1 MSPLT
6 SNLRPL
12 TICYFQQTVKKFVNL
27 DILSYFVPKRMEGGG
42 TGVMGLPPLLPKLAL
57 FLKASKMIF
66 DQKNEEFLSSY
77 FTTDEEIF
85 VVWNPSAKHREKQCF
100 LILSLF
106 SHNLTGKLIFS
117 QKKWVR
123 HIIWFAFCFWCFQM
137 LFLMLLNYTF
147 DALLHGQ
154 SIQSIEIERHRFR
167 ETQAMVGVFLD
178 NLR

>member
-1 MSPLT
+1 MPFWP
-6 SNLRPL
+6 N
-12 TICYFQQTVKKFVNL
+12 IKKFGNF
-27 DILSYFVPKRMEGGG
+27 DIHESLYLKKGR
-42 TGVMGLPPLLPKLAL
+42 KLAL
-57 FLKASKMIF
+57 SKVFLKSIKKYFWPEKWRISFIFFYNWWGNICGLYSSEKRSK
-66 DQKNEEFLSSY
+66 
-77 FTTDEEIF
+77 
-85 VVWNPSAKHREKQCF
+85 KQCF